1 MKLPGAR
8 RSRLSQGRIIACARL
23 VSIGLVVQALTAPAG
38 PVAAT
43 RAARERGDSFDVL
56 QRLVEIP
63 GVSSR
68 EEKVRDAIREL
79 LPAWASASVDP
90 SGNLLAAAGPEKART
105 SLLFIAHMDETG
117 YVVTGVR
124 SDGFLEVKRIGG
136 FFETLY
142 EGQVVVVRTA
152 HGDVG
157 GLVPPRPGYF
167 GPVDAPADFGGGQ
180 VAIDVGTAGRAATEA
195 LGIAAG
201 DSVTIPKAFVRLAG
215 SKGSGRA
222 VDDRAGCTALLLAM
236 RRIDP
241 ARLKNRVTFAF
252 SVREETGLEG
262 AAAMARSM
270 RPDLVVA
277 VDTFVSSDSPVERH
291 GFANAILGQGPV
303 VRAIDSS
310 NITHRDLV
318 DRVVALARDA
328 GLPIQYGLTRGG
340 NDGSVFPE
348 VGVPD
353 LAISWP
359 TVHSH
364 SAVEVIDERDLARLG
379 DLVRTIAE
387 RW

>member
-1 MKLPGAR
+1 MR
-8 RSRLSQGRIIACARL
+8 RSRERRAPLFPGR
-23 VSIGLVVQALTAPAG
+23 T
-38 PVAAT
+38 VAAARAAWIVLAVLTLAASESARGGT
-43 RAARERGDSFDVL
+43 RARDPGSPFALL
-56 QRLVEIP
+56 QQLVEVP
-63 GVSSR
+63 GVSTR
-68 EEKVRDAIREL
+68 EERVRDAIRGL
-79 LPAWASASVDP
+79 LPAWASGSVD
-90 SGNLLAAAGPEKART
+90 SAGNLLVMAGPEKAKT

-117 YVVTGVR
+117 YVVTAVNG
-124 SDGFLEVKRIGG
+124 DGSLEVKRIGG
-136 FFETLY
+136 FFEMLY
-142 EGQVVVVRTA
+142 EGQVVLVRTA
-152 HGDVG
+152 HGDIG

-167 GPVDAPADFGGGQ
+167 ASVDAPAAFGGGQ
-180 VAIDVGTAGRAATEA
+180 VTIDLGTSGRAATEA

-201 DSVTIPKAFVRLAG
+201 DTVTIPKAFVRLAG

-241 ARLKNRVTFAF
+241 GRLKNRVVFAF

-262 AAAMARSM
+262 AAAMAKSL

-277 VDTFVSSDSPVERH
+277 VDTFVSSDSPLERH

-318 DRVVALARDA
+318 DRVVALARGG

-348 VGVPD
+348 VGVPEV
-353 LAISWP
+353 AISWP

-364 SAVEVIDERDLARLG
+364 SAVEVIDERDLASLG
-379 DLVRTIAE
+379 DLVGAIAE